1 MSDTTTVLI
10 VGAGFAG
17 LGTAIQLLERGIEDF
32 VILERAGEVGG
43 TWRDNTYPGAACDI
57 PSLLYSYSF
66 EQNPKWSRAYSGSH
80 EILDYIQGMVD
91 KYGLSRFI
99 RFNVNVTGLAFDE
112 DSATW
117 RAETDGGPS
126 YRARTVVMASGPL
139 ANANF
144 PDIRGLDSYLGHKI
158 HSARWDHDYD
168 MSDKRVAVIGTGAS
182 AVQIVPELVKTARA
196 VKVFQRTPGWVLPR
210 PDFPHPNVAKAA
222 FGRLPILQSAAREA
236 WFWAHEVMALGMVWD
251 TPATT
256 AISWLGKAN
265 LRRQVKDPWMRRQL
279 TPHFRPGCK
288 RMLMTSDYYP
298 ALQRD
303 NCKLVSWPIAT
314 ISPNGIRTA
323 DGIEHEVDCI
333 VFATGFDVCKAGTP
347 FPISGLNGR
356 QLADEWSNGAYAYKS
371 VSVSGYP
378 NLFFT
383 FGPNS
388 GPGHNSA
395 LVYMEAEIRYI
406 VDAIG
411 VIVDRGLQTFDVKE
425 ARQNRY
431 HAEIQRRLATTT
443 WNSGC
448 KSWYLTEDGYNGTMY
463 PGFAS
468 QFVRQLAKVEL
479 DDYSTTSQAAP
490 RKKSRARPEVVAHG
504 VNGSSKVRLQSNGG
518 RVSPGEPKRRSAR
531 RPAQAPSSN
540 TAKRIVDGA

>member
-1 MSDTTTVLI
+1 MSDTTSVLI
-10 VGAGFAG
+10 IGAGFAG
-17 LGTAIQLLERGIEDF
+17 LGTAIQLLKRGIDDF

-43 TWRDNTYPGAACDI
+43 TWRDNSYPGAACDI

-66 EQNPKWSRAYSGSH
+66 EPNPDWSRAYSGSS
-80 EILDYIQGMVD
+80 EILAYIKAMVD
-91 KYGLSRFI
+91 KHALARFI
-99 RFNVNVTGLAFDE
+99 CFHVNVTGLAFDE
-112 DSATW
+112 DSGTW
-117 RAETDGGPS
+117 TVETDGGSS
-126 YRARTVVMASGPL
+126 YRSRTVVMASGPL

-144 PDIRGLDSYLGHKI
+144 PDIRGLHSYAGHKI

-182 AVQIVPELVKTARA
+182 AVQIVPELVKTARS

-210 PDFPHPNVAKAA
+210 PDFPHPSVAKAA
-222 FGRLPILQSAAREA
+222 FGRLPILQSAARQA
-236 WFWAHEVMALGMVWD
+236 WFWAHEVMAVGMVWN

-256 AISWLGKAN
+256 AIAWAAKAN
-265 LRRQVKDPWMRRQL
+265 LRRQVKDSWMRRQL
-279 TPHFRPGCK
+279 TPDFRPGCK

-298 ALQRD
+298 ALRQN
-303 NCKLVSWPIAT
+303 NCKLITWPIAT
-314 ISPNGIRTA
+314 ISPIGIRTA

-347 FPISGLNGR
+347 FPITGVDGR
-356 QLADEWSNGAYAYKS
+356 KLAEEWSNGAYAYKS

-395 LVYMEAEIRYI
+395 LVYLEAEIRYI

-411 VIVDRGLQTFDVKE
+411 IIIEGGIQTFDVKE
-425 ARQNRY
+425 DRQNSY
-431 HAEIQRRLATTT
+431 HAQLQRRLAGTT

-463 PGFAS
+463 PGFTT
-468 QFVRQLAKVEL
+468 QFARQLARVEL
-479 DDYSTTSQAAP
+479 DDYSMSSQPPP
-490 RKKSRARPEVVAHG
+490 RKKPRRARPELAAESSHG
-504 VNGSSKVRLQSNGG
+504 ASKGG
-518 RVSPGEPKRRSAR
+518 RQRNDDRVSVDKREGVRFSA
-531 RPAQAPSSN
+531 Q
-540 TAKRIVDGA
+540 TASPEAASPRMVDRA

>member
-1 MSDTTTVLI
+1 
-10 VGAGFAG
+10 
-17 LGTAIQLLERGIEDF
+17 
-32 VILERAGEVGG
+32 
-43 TWRDNTYPGAACDI
+43 
-57 PSLLYSYSF
+57 
-66 EQNPKWSRAYSGSH
+66 
-80 EILDYIQGMVD
+80 
-91 KYGLSRFI
+91 
-99 RFNVNVTGLAFDE
+99 
-112 DSATW
+112 
-117 RAETDGGPS
+117 
-126 YRARTVVMASGPL
+126 
-139 ANANF
+139 
-144 PDIRGLDSYLGHKI
+144 
-158 HSARWDHDYD
+158 

-182 AVQIVPELVKTARA
+182 AVQIIPELVKTARS

-222 FGRLPILQSAAREA
+222 FGRLAILQSAAREA
-236 WFWAHEVMALGMVWD
+236 WFWAHEVMAVGMVWD

-256 AISWLGKAN
+256 VISWLAKAN
-265 LRRQVKDPWMRRQL
+265 LRRQVRDPWMRRQL
-279 TPHFRPGCK
+279 TPDFRPGCK

-356 QLADEWSNGAYAYKS
+356 KLADEWSEGAYAYKS

-411 VIVDRGLQTFDVKE
+411 VIIDRGLQTFDVKGD
-425 ARQNRY
+425 RQNRY
-431 HAEIQRRLATTT
+431 HGQLQRRLAGTT

-448 KSWYLTEDGYNGTMY
+448 KSWYLTGDGYNGTMY

-468 QFVRQLAKVEL
+468 QFVRQLARVQT
-479 DDYSTTSQAAP
+479 DDYVMTPNTSRLASPAKSSAAHDFYAPAATTRTARRRDKAASGTASTTQMP
-490 RKKSRARPEVVAHG
+490 R
-504 VNGSSKVRLQSNGG
+504 
-518 RVSPGEPKRRSAR
+518 
-531 RPAQAPSSN
+531 
-540 TAKRIVDGA
+540 